1 MAIPA
6 VPSAVWGGRDPGS
19 LPHRAPP
26 PLQPGRAGRA
36 GRSGDACGQTTTPSS
51 RLAGDGE
58 VVSEAR
64 TTFPSGSSRGC
75 TCSVRLPATPGSSRR
90 GARCRA
96 GALGAALGAAAGA
109 APGGPRR
116 GSRCGFPFGP
126 RCSSRCGSPRLPVPI
141 PAAPGAAPGAGPWC
155 GSRQLPGQL
164 PAAAGADPGAADS
177 RGAHG
182 RAPGLSPAH
191 PGLTTGPGPRFPRGT
206 HPRPRHMPRGRA
218 WTQAEVSS
226 LLALVG
232 SSGEAALLMASTS
245 RPNEALWQ
253 EISQGLAAAGYGRS
267 VAQCRSKWKAL
278 KQAFHSERETRR
290 RAGHHSPCLPPH
302 YRAMKSIWKAAGRP
316 IFGERRMPDLVKLP
330 PRKRRS
336 ALAAHPSS
344 SPEPPEDD
352 VGRDTPRMLMSPLLQ
367 CVKDEPESRKYRSAP
382 LHRAAQP
389 RLQPKPMPGFGT
401 EVMQGMSLGLI
412 CVGAPASIPHWV
424 ITFCLPKFPLQFQVD
439 VGFSFT
445 SSPNL
450 LCSVAARCYAAAA
463 FQPRGGC
470 IAVVASGD
478 HVAGVPPASPT
489 MTHTGRCFPP
499 LPLLGCHTALKQERA
514 ERKADFPGETSP
526 GMRRG
531 NQVLP
536 VATAAPGSP
545 GTAAV
550 SEQPAAEGASD
561 TSLQG
566 SSVAGLLQSV
576 QQLLVQILQT
586 SRQQQALLE
595 SLASDTV
602 SHLHLL
608 SHSLVQ
614 VGETLHQ
621 LLLRPQTHP
630 APLSHYVPHVPL
642 FEGDPGVPCSPNT
655 PHSSPDHK
663 EEPRVSP
670 AAGCTPP

>member
-1 MAIPA
+1 
-6 VPSAVWGGRDPGS
+6 
-19 LPHRAPP
+19 
-26 PLQPGRAGRA
+26 
-36 GRSGDACGQTTTPSS
+36 
-51 RLAGDGE
+51 
-58 VVSEAR
+58 
-64 TTFPSGSSRGC
+64 
-75 TCSVRLPATPGSSRR
+75 
-90 GARCRA
+90 
-96 GALGAALGAAAGA
+96 
-109 APGGPRR
+109 
-116 GSRCGFPFGP
+116 
-126 RCSSRCGSPRLPVPI
+126 
-141 PAAPGAAPGAGPWC
+141 
-155 GSRQLPGQL
+155 
-164 PAAAGADPGAADS
+164 
-177 RGAHG
+177 
-182 RAPGLSPAH
+182 
-191 PGLTTGPGPRFPRGT
+191 
-206 HPRPRHMPRGRA
+206 MPRGRA

-232 SSGEAALLMASTS
+232 SSGEATLLMASTS
-245 RPNEALWQ
+245 RPNEALWR

-316 IFGERRMPDLVKLP
+316 VFGERRMPDLVKLP

-336 ALAAHPSS
+336 APAAHPSS
-344 SPEPPEDD
+344 SPEPPEHD
-352 VGRDTPRMLMSPLLQ
+352 VGRDAPGMLLSPLLQ
-367 CVKDEPESRKYRSAP
+367 CVKDEPESP
-382 LHRAAQP
+382 
-389 RLQPKPMPGFGT
+389 
-401 EVMQGMSLGLI
+401 
-412 CVGAPASIPHWV
+412 
-424 ITFCLPKFPLQFQVD
+424 
-439 VGFSFT
+439 
-445 SSPNL
+445 
-450 LCSVAARCYAAAA
+450 
-463 FQPRGGC
+463 
-470 IAVVASGD
+470 SGD
-478 HVAGVPPASPT
+478 HVAGVLPVSPT
-489 MTHTGRCFPP
+489 MPR
-499 LPLLGCHTALKQERA
+499 CHTALKQERA

-526 GMRRG
+526 GMQRG

-536 VATAAPGSP
+536 VATTAPGSP
-545 GTAAV
+545 GTAAM

-561 TSLQG
+561 ASLQG

-630 APLSHYVPHVPL
+630 GPLGHYVPHVPL
-642 FEGDPGVPCSPNT
+642 FEGGPGVPCSPGASHT
-655 PHSSPDHK
+655 SPDHK